1 MMILIQ
7 RICMALSGLGRV
19 KITERVMRVSAE
31 MLLERGKVQMVIEQQ
46 KTKAA
51 LTCSVES
58 E

>member
-31 MLLERGKVQMVIEQQ
+31 MLLEGKSSNGDRVKGII
-46 KTKAA
+46 AA